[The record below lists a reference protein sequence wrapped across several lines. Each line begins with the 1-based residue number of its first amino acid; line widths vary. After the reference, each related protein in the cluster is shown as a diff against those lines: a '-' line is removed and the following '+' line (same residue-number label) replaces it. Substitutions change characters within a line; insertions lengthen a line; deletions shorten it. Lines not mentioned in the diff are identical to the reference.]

1 MITVKKRKPIFVL
14 VVPSFEDIFN
24 SFYAGEVIKGV
35 SASASRLKVD
45 VLIHITDRFDHKTW
59 LDSSLLDRNYI
70 DGVIFADIDND
81 TLVVKK
87 AISRGIPTM
96 VLNNMLAEPINC
108 VTIDNWKAAVG
119 VVEHLRKLGHK
130 KIATIAGDLS
140 TQAGEL
146 RLEGFKEALNKEDIE
161 LPKYYVTQ
169 GNFLRTP
176 ARTAAQK
183 LLNLQDRPTAIFAAS
198 DVMALEVLDVARMKN
213 IRVPEELSVV
223 GFDDNPLHSNS
234 AIPLTTVAQPIVEM
248 GRLGTEFLEQV
259 SRGRIPIPVKETLST
274 KLVVRKSTA
283 PCPQ

>member
-1 MITVKKRKPIFVL
+1 MVTVKKRKPIFVL

-45 VLIHITDRFDHKTW
+45 VLIHITDRFDHKSW

-81 TLVVKK
+81 THVVKK
-87 AISRGIPTM
+87 SICRGIPTL
-96 VLNNMLAEPINC
+96 VLNNMLNEPINC
-108 VTIDNWKAAVG
+108 VTIDNGKAAMD
-119 VVEHLRKLGHK
+119 VVAYLRKLGHK

-146 RLEGFKEALNKEDIE
+146 RLEGFKEALAKDGID
-161 LPKYYVTQ
+161 LPKSYMTQ

-176 ARTAAQK
+176 ARAAAQK
-183 LLNLQDRPTAIFAAS
+183 LLSLSDRPTAIFAAS
-198 DVMALEVLDVARMKN
+198 DVMALEVLDVARSKN

-223 GFDDNPLHSNS
+223 GFDDNPLHMNS
-234 AIPLTTVAQPIVEM
+234 SIPLTTVSQPIGEM
-248 GRLGTEFLEQV
+248 GRLGTEFLIQI
-259 SRGRIPIPVKETLST
+259 SQGRLPIPVKETLPT

-283 PCPQ
+283 SCPQ